1 MEWIIIVA
9 AAGGLFIG
17 YLSGFYASKSH
28 WVKSRRDI
36 YDRAY
41 VEALDAYV
49 TLSSISH
56 STNVRVI
63 SPKTYHAINAKI
75 EEALERGVK

>member
-1 MEWIIIVA
+1 MEWIIIVV
-9 AAGGLFIG
+9 AAGGLFLG
-17 YLSGFYASKSH
+17 YLCGFYASKGY
-28 WVKSRRDI
+28 WVKTRRDT

-41 VEALDAYV
+41 ADALDAYV
-49 TLSSISH
+49 SLSSISH

-63 SPKTYHAINAKI
+63 SPTTYHTINRKI